1 MERIIRIFLILL
13 LGIAIGY
20 AWKTTQIIQEDP
32 YIILE
37 TGETHNMWVDI

>member
-13 LGIAIGY
+13 LGIALGY
-20 AWKTTQIIQEDP
+20 AWKIAQIIQEDP

-37 TGETHNMWVDI
+37 IGETHNMWVDI